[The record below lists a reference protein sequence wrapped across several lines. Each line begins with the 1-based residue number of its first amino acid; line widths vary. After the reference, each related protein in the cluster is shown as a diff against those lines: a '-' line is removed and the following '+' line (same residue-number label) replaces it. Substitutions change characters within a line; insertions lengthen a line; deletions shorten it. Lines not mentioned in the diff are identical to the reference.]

1 MILHQVKRLSL
12 RRLLHA
18 VIGVM
23 GFLLIAFSLNGLVD
37 AWRHFRGA
45 HEVGTLTA
53 ASLPLT
59 ASMQSTR
66 VARGTLMVALGAEGP
81 IDDVAQQRLNES
93 FERMDQ
99 FYPVALERL
108 SQLKVDRLLPLI
120 DRLRAAHDAVRDMR
134 PNVDAELRKSRA
146 ERSSDLAATIL
157 AKLNDWVAAFDDITQ
172 ALEQSLQQADPTIR
186 HILALKQIAWR
197 MRVEAGESLAATEGT
212 LAAGRPWRTE
222 EALLVAQYDSSIAT
236 AWAILSQGV
245 NRADTP
251 DTLKSAAKET
261 ERQFFAYQNGIHK
274 AFIAALDAGQP
285 PAVTLAELI
294 HVALTAH
301 TFLNQFVN
309 ATMDEAG
316 TSAKA
321 HEQLAA
327 RALIL
332 NGALL
337 LTVVATTVLG
347 WLVATHRIS
356 APIQA
361 MTNAMLRLA
370 KREMTVPIPGLAR
383 EDEIGAMARAVVVF
397 RDEMIRC
404 DQLDA
409 LEEAHALAE
418 SERAAQDAER
428 ALFTRRQAQVVEA
441 LAHGLAELAEG
452 NLAYG
457 LPPGF
462 PPEYELLRRD
472 FNATIAVLCTTLQDI
487 RAYSHAIGTSTREVS
502 AATSDLAGRA
512 EQHAACLRQTT
523 AALDEWTGVVQ
534 QTVSHSADAQTL
546 AARTRRDV
554 ESSDQ
559 VVTDAVAAMGDI
571 EGSAQ
576 KIGQII
582 GLIDEI
588 AFQTNLLALNA
599 GVEAARAGEAGRGFA
614 VVASEV
620 RALAQRAADAAKEI
634 KVLVSTSMRQV
645 ERGVQLVGETGR
657 VLGRI
662 QSGMSAID
670 DAIGSIAS
678 ASQRQADGL
687 TQVTT
692 AVRHM
697 DNVTQQNAA
706 MVAQSS
712 TATRGLAEQT
722 EALNHAMARFRLSAK
737 ALAA

>member
-1 MILHQVKRLSL
+1 
-12 RRLLHA
+12 
-18 VIGVM
+18 
-23 GFLLIAFSLNGLVD
+23 
-37 AWRHFRGA
+37 
-45 HEVGTLTA
+45 
-53 ASLPLT
+53 
-59 ASMQSTR
+59 
-66 VARGTLMVALGAEGP
+66 
-81 IDDVAQQRLNES
+81 
-93 FERMDQ
+93 
-99 FYPVALERL
+99 
-108 SQLKVDRLLPLI
+108 
-120 DRLRAAHDAVRDMR
+120 
-134 PNVDAELRKSRA
+134 
-146 ERSSDLAATIL
+146 
-157 AKLNDWVAAFDDITQ
+157 
-172 ALEQSLQQADPTIR
+172 
-186 HILALKQIAWR
+186 
-197 MRVEAGESLAATEGT
+197 
-212 LAAGRPWRTE
+212 
-222 EALLVAQYDSSIAT
+222 
-236 AWAILSQGV
+236 
-245 NRADTP
+245 
-251 DTLKSAAKET
+251 
-261 ERQFFAYQNGIHK
+261 
-274 AFIAALDAGQP
+274 
-285 PAVTLAELI
+285 
-294 HVALTAH
+294 
-301 TFLNQFVN
+301 
-309 ATMDEAG
+309 
-316 TSAKA
+316 
-321 HEQLAA
+321 
-327 RALIL
+327 
-332 NGALL
+332 
-337 LTVVATTVLG
+337 
-347 WLVATHRIS
+347 
-356 APIQA
+356 
-361 MTNAMLRLA
+361 
-370 KREMTVPIPGLAR
+370 MTVPIPGLAR

-634 KVLVSTSMRQV
+634 KVLVSRRATGGGDRARFGSDSVGHERHRRRHWLHRLCQSAPSRWPNTGHDGGASYGQRHAAECRHGRTKQHGHTGAGGANRGAEPCYGTVQALRQSARRV
-645 ERGVQLVGETGR
+645 RGVTPIAPAPPATHAP
-657 VLGRI
+657 LGSPHRCA
-662 QSGMSAID
+662 G
-670 DAIGSIAS
+670 
-678 ASQRQADGL
+678 
-687 TQVTT
+687 
-692 AVRHM
+692 
-697 DNVTQQNAA
+697 
-706 MVAQSS
+706 
-712 TATRGLAEQT
+712 
-722 EALNHAMARFRLSAK
+722 
-737 ALAA
+737 